1 MCGGGGNGALL
12 GAVVGAAAAYM
23 TGGASLGLSAGAAAA
38 GGGAA
43 GALAGDTLIDQPA
56 NMAKQGLEQQAKA
69 NDTAIKAASKQAEMA
84 DQAMNRANPK
94 EADIMGMLD
103 ANKTQAKGGQSG
115 TMLTGPQGVDPTSL
129 LLSKKTLLGA

>member
-23 TGGASLGLSAGAAAA
+23 TGGASLGLSAAA
-38 GGGAA
+38 GGGAV

-69 NDTAIKAASKQAEMA
+69 NDTAIKAATKQAELA

-115 TMLTGPQGVDPTSL
+115 TMLTGPSGINPNEL